1 MYRKRKYQQKRRKR
15 GRGLLG
21 ADWAK
26 KYKILRPYLE
36 KRKQRGG
43 SWGHIVNWGVK
54 KLANPNNPL
63 TKFVTNPN
71 AGVKFLNKIVNWI

>member
-1 MYRKRKYQQKRRKR
+1 MYRRRRKRKR

-26 KYKILRPYLE
+26 KYKYLKPYLE
-36 KRKQRGG
+36 KRKKRGG
-43 SWGHIVNWGVK
+43 SWGSIFEWGVK

-63 TKFVTNPN
+63 QKFITNPN
-71 AGVKFLNKIVNWI
+71 IGVKFLKKLV